1 MNFSWS
7 LPKLKLPHISI
18 SGKFSINPPSVPKF
32 SISWYKDGAIFTKP
46 TLFNTPYG
54 LKGVGEAGAEAVLPI
69 EKLEDYISGAIERT
83 TNAVNL
89 NTLASAIEDLAN
101 RPINL
106 NVNGRTIAVATA
118 GDSDSVNGFRST
130 LQGRGLML

>member
-1 MNFSWS
+1 M
-7 LPKLKLPHISI
+7 
-18 SGKFSINPPSVPKF
+18 
-32 SISWYKDGAIFTKP
+32 
-46 TLFNTPYG
+46 
-54 LKGVGEAGAEAVLPI
+54 KGVGEAGAEAVLPI

-89 NTLASAIEDLAN
+89 NALASAIEDLAN

-106 NVNGRTIAVATA
+106 YANGRQIAVAMA

-130 LQGRGLML
+130 LQGRGLTL